1 MQITKIK
8 ETTMNLLSV
17 VVLYSVIVLGV
28 VLINARLGQINE
40 QKSADVSEIQTA
52 QNNNVN

>member
-17 VVLYSVIVLGV
+17 VVLYSLIIFGV

-40 QKSADVSEIQTA
+40 QKSADVPEIQPA
-52 QNNNVN
+52 QINH